1 MPNPVYYNA
10 HFTTSAAKL
19 AQCPK
24 DSNVEVAFAG
34 RSNAGKSS
42 AINTITR
49 QKRLARTSKTPGRTQ
64 LINYFALD
72 EGQYLVD
79 LPGYGY
85 AKVPRE
91 IKKQWQKNIENYLH
105 KRRQLKCLI
114 VVMDSRHPL
123 TEYDWQ
129 LIEWCQKSS
138 VGLHCLLTKA
148 DKLSRNEAMKTLF
161 SVQKL
166 LESNAIESTLQLF
179 SASKKTGVDDAHE
192 LLDHYFIEGATNLM
206 S

>member
-1 MPNPVYYNA
+1 MSNSLYYNA
-10 HFTTSAAKL
+10 RFVTSAAKL
-19 AQCPK
+19 AHCPK
-24 DSNVEVAFAG
+24 DSRAEVAFAG

-72 EGQYLVD
+72 DGQYLVD

-91 IKKQWQKNIENYLH
+91 IKNQWQKNIEIYLQ
-105 KRRQLKCLI
+105 KRRQLKCLV

-123 TEYDWQ
+123 TGYDWQ
-129 LIEWCQKSS
+129 LIEWCHQSS
-138 VGLHCLLTKA
+138 VELHCLLTKA
-148 DKLSRNEAMKTLF
+148 DKLSRNEAMKTLYA
-161 SVQKL
+161 VQKQ
-166 LESNAIESTLQLF
+166 LESNSIESTLQLF
-179 SASKKTGVDDAHE
+179 SAFKNTGVDDAHE
-192 LLDHYFIEGATNLM
+192 LLDHYFTGGA
-206 S
+206 